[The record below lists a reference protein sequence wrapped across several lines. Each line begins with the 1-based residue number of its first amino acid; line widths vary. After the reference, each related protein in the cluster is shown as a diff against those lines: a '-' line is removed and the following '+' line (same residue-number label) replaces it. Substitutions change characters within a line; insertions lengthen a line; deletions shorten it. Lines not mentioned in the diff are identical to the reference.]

1 MLNFLQDSN
10 LLLVFSLV
18 FLRVTGLMFTAPFF
32 GSSAIDPRLKVFLSV
47 IVALAIF
54 NAHEDFN
61 ITLVDINT
69 ALLVLIMLKE
79 LLIGVAT
86 GLLGQFLFIAVQFG
100 GQIMGFQMGFGV
112 VNVLDPQTNTQIS
125 IIAQFQNIVMIL
137 IFLTIGGHRIF
148 LEAVSKCF
156 EMVPL
161 GTFVFPVESYFFIV
175 STFSEIFFIALK
187 IIAPVFV
194 TLFVTHTVM
203 GIIARLV
210 PQINILIVGFPL
222 QIAAG
227 LAVLILSM
235 SYFYNV
241 FELVMYDYFK
251 NLLTLFHMLG
261 A

>member
-1 MLNFLQDSN
+1 MFNFLQDSN

-32 GSSAIDPRLKVFLSV
+32 GSGVIDPRLKVFLSM
-47 IVALAIF
+47 IVSLVIF
-54 NAHEDFN
+54 NAHDSFN
-61 ITLVDINT
+61 INLANINT
-69 ALLVLIMLKE
+69 VLLVIIMLKE

-86 GLLGQFLFIAVQFG
+86 GLLGQFLFVAVQFG

-137 IFLTIGGHRIF
+137 IFLAIGGHRVF
-148 LEAVSKCF
+148 LEAVARCF
-156 EMVPL
+156 ELVPL
-161 GTFVFPVESYFFIV
+161 GTFVFPAESFFFVV
-175 STFSEIFFIALK
+175 SIFSKVFFIALK

-227 LAVLILSM
+227 LAVIMLSM

-241 FELVMYDYFK
+241 FELVMQDYFR
-251 NLLTLFHMLG
+251 NLLTLFHIMG